1 MNLVAESFTING
13 SMVEQNWNYT
23 SSFPSASEKQIIRRD
38 VLDTISEIFTSK
50 TQIVFLE
57 GDSGIGATS
66 TLAQFVE
73 ENEQYTFSIF
83 LNPASRHS
91 YGLEYVKLKIAEQL
105 KLFLDGLPF
114 DKGAID
120 EAEYS
125 TLLNRTRAKLKGKSG
140 YFVIDGLEHISIED
154 DSYVATLLSLAF
166 PIGMEGFRFL
176 ISGSSERLA
185 KYINRV
191 GHKPYQLKR
200 FTPTEVA
207 ELFSD
212 FELEE
217 SDLDELKHLCK
228 GNPGRLSAVR
238 RQLKSGAS
246 INEVFRISPE
256 KYLDFIALDFTNFSE
271 LSENQKKITAVL
283 AFSKQ
288 EVSRGEVASIASV
301 TDEEILEILT
311 LCTFL
316 ELRQSDQIDFISS
329 AHRKYA
335 EDQLKDWQLIVTDLQ
350 IEHLRKE
357 PVSDTALLFLPN
369 YLQQR
374 NKNLELVQLISNDH
388 YFSLLDSTQSLT
400 QLRERADLGLASAHA
415 INNALSIFQFS
426 LQKSLFIDLAESNA
440 SRAEIDA
447 LVAMGKTHYAMH
459 LIGKAVTKLAKLSL
473 LSAYAG
479 GLKRRDKNVDPFLL
493 DQIVELIKNID
504 FCEGGDTEIQIAE
517 DLLSV
522 DVNLASDV
530 LEQCLTNVQSIR
542 EKDLAF
548 SRLSL
553 VASLG
558 QQNFISNNFEE
569 KIKTKAVQEF
579 TSALMHF
586 HKDKSSE
593 EIIKFI
599 DGAEVKNK
607 IRLLI
612 TFISNQR
619 DRDGLHLLIDYS
631 LDLIVKDA
639 SFMPK
644 AKDYADLAHPLRHQI
659 ISNEIL
665 ASIIN
670 RFNGQI
676 GLVKSSSVTRDW
688 VRLNT
693 SLAYAE
699 SKYDADLAFD
709 RILESYYEVC
719 GQSNYEIQSE
729 CYARLSYALRHIDPD
744 GKYEAK
750 EGLKAV
756 IDEGWKNAVEQLLKN
771 AASQFECIE
780 SILPAIIEN
789 DLEES
794 IALVGRLNTEINRN
808 SGYSRIAELLVE
820 RPSSPQSI
828 SIFNCVLGKFSDC
841 HILSDVLLSCTKS
854 LWRREFDLGWGEC
867 LILAVKR
874 LKDYAAIT
882 KCKVNIF
889 KSFANSNQALDPE
902 FLIDSVNLFLQKT
915 NASAGR
921 NDICFAAVEALA
933 VCSPEQADSIY
944 QKTIEDRGTIEYESQ
959 SVQTNFTHCLS
970 LVTRAFGAA
979 LKSNALDDLMLS
991 RLSNAIG
998 RLTSAK
1004 HQMSLFTDL
1013 ACRAWIADNTFKK
1026 IVTDHCRPLLEST
1039 RKNNDNLYLELLEIA
1054 FPALYVAHAESAL
1067 KELAAL
1073 SDASQNAALYNTT
1086 ELIRRRL
1093 TRYDPLPADS
1103 AEAYLIDSYQASDI
1117 LSLIERMTFDT
1128 AIYWTIDK
1136 LAWSIINKKNKH
1148 RFTQLQKK
1156 DLSERIINI
1165 ATSALPDKRNILHE
1179 GYLICTTARAYM
1191 LTDTALPIWKALIE
1205 RAEKIPNV
1213 ADQAYVFIQL
1223 YRSMPGKF
1231 TEDRKALLDKAE
1243 ASTEEI
1249 PSLKDKLGR
1258 FELYSLACKD
1268 INLPAAKRVLKKSVT
1283 MSHQLENIEDAAE
1296 VQKSLIDAADQIEP
1310 GYADTLLEL
1319 FDDDPARA
1327 FAKAQAKHS
1336 IEVNKAKKT
1345 LADSNGSIGS
1355 KPVAD
1360 EYLPEAAWK
1369 SLSALLCNRIMP
1381 KQLSSMAKLMSTSSK
1396 LGLTDTYPFLSW
1408 YIENAARKYV
1418 STSDVKAQI
1427 LPLCEVLLLST
1438 ELALSVVTRKVDT
1451 SAKALVSDVQQQG
1464 FIVRPGSRI
1473 AALAYIQNW
1482 LNQNCNDY
1490 IKFSDPYFTADDLEL
1505 LQMIQ
1510 AANDSCKIFVLASD
1524 AYLKKN
1530 NCASSDDFEEAWK
1543 ELSDQSPPEANILGI
1558 GKSNGDELIHDRWL
1572 ITKNGGL
1579 RIGTS
1584 INSIGNKL
1592 SEISVMSDQEVIAC
1606 EEALDLFLQDRVHV
1620 DGNRV
1625 KVTRYQL

>member
-1 MNLVAESFTING
+1 MNLVAEDFSLNE
-13 SMVEQNWNYT
+13 SVLERNWNFT
-23 SSFPSASEKQIIRRD
+23 SSFPTVSEKQIVRRD
-38 VLDTISEIFTSK
+38 MLDTIAEIFTSK
-50 TQIVFLE
+50 TQVVFLE

-73 ENEQYTFSIF
+73 ENPQYTFSIF

-105 KLFLDGLPF
+105 KIFLDGVPF
-114 DKGAID
+114 EKGAID
-120 EAEYS
+120 EAEYG

-140 YFVIDGLEHISIED
+140 YFVIDGLEHIPIED
-154 DSYVATLLSLAF
+154 DSYVGTLLSLAV

-176 ISGSSERLA
+176 ISGASERLA
-185 KYINRV
+185 KHINRA
-191 GHKPYQLKR
+191 GYKPYRLKR
-200 FTPTEVA
+200 FTPAEVA
-207 ELFSD
+207 ELFD
-212 FELEE
+212 EFDLQEV
-217 SDLDELKHLCK
+217 DLDELKHLCK

-238 RQLKSGAS
+238 RQLKSGVS
-246 INEVFRISPE
+246 IDEIFRVSPE
-256 KYLDFIALDFTNFSE
+256 KYLDFIALDFTNFNS
-271 LSENQKKITAVL
+271 LSPNQQKITAVL

-288 EVSRGEVASIASV
+288 EISRSEIASIASV
-301 TDEEILEILT
+301 DDEEILEILR

-316 ELRQSDQIDFISS
+316 EIKHEGQIDFISS
-329 AHRKYA
+329 AHRKFA
-335 EDQLKDWQLIVTDLQ
+335 EDRLKDLQLAVTDLQ
-350 IEHLRKE
+350 IEYLRKE

-388 YFSLLDSTQSLT
+388 YFSLLDSTQSLS
-400 QLRERADLGLASAHA
+400 QLRERAELGLASAHA
-415 INNALSIFQFS
+415 INNTLSVFQFS

-447 LVAMGKTHYAMH
+447 LVAMGKTQYAMH
-459 LIGKAVTKLAKLSL
+459 LIEKAVTKLSKLSL
-473 LSAYAG
+473 LAAYAG
-479 GLKRRDKNVDPFLL
+479 GLKRREKNVDPFLL
-493 DQIVELIKNID
+493 DQLIELIKDMN
-504 FCEGGDTEIQIAE
+504 FSGGGDAEIQIAE
-517 DLLSV
+517 DLLQI

-530 LEQCLTNVQSIR
+530 LEQCLSNVHSVR

-558 QQNFISNNFEE
+558 QQNFISHTFED

-586 HKDKSSE
+586 HKDKSSD

-599 DGAEVKNK
+599 EGADVKNK

-619 DRDGLHLLIDYS
+619 NRDGLYVLIDYT

-639 SFMPK
+639 SFLPK
-644 AKDYADLAHPLRHQI
+644 AKDYADLADPLRHQVI
-659 ISNEIL
+659 DNDTLGVIVS
-665 ASIIN
+665 

-699 SKYDADLAFD
+699 AKYDTDVAFD

-719 GQSNYEIQSE
+719 GQTNFEIQSE
-729 CYARLSYALRHIDPD
+729 CYARLSYALRRIDPD
-744 GKYEAK
+744 DKYEAK
-750 EGLKAV
+750 EGLKAI
-756 IDEGWKNAVEQLLKN
+756 IDEGWKSAVEELLKN

-780 SILPAIIEN
+780 AILPAIIEN
-789 DLEES
+789 DLQQA
-794 IALVGRLNTEINRN
+794 ILLVDRLNTTVNRDA
-808 SGYSRIAELLVE
+808 GYSRIAELLIE
-820 RPSSPQSI
+820 RPSSAMSVAA
-828 SIFNCVLGKFSDC
+828 FNSVLGKLSEATV
-841 HILSDVLLSCTKS
+841 LSDVLLKCTKM
-854 LWRREFDLGWGEC
+854 LWRREFDRDWGNC

-874 LKDYAAIT
+874 LKDHASIAR
-882 KCKVNIF
+882 CKVSLF
-889 KSFANSNQALDPE
+889 KSFATSDNPLDPI
-902 FLIDSVNLFLQKT
+902 FLTESINQFLEKT
-915 NASAGR
+915 NATAAR
-921 NDICFAAVEALA
+921 NDICFKAVEALA
-933 VCSPEQADSIY
+933 VCSPEQADLIY
-944 QKTIEDRGTIEYESQ
+944 QKTIEERGTIEYESK
-959 SVQTNFTHCLS
+959 SVQTNFTQCLA
-970 LVTRAFGAA
+970 LVSRAFGAA
-979 LKSNALDDLMLS
+979 LKSNSLDDLMLA

-1004 HQMSLFTDL
+1004 QQMSLFTDL

-1026 IVTDHCRPLLEST
+1026 IVFDYCRPLIESA
-1039 RKNNDNLYLELLEIA
+1039 RKNNENLYLDLLEIA

-1067 KELAAL
+1067 KELASL
-1073 SDASQNAALYNTT
+1073 SDASRNAALYNTT

-1103 AEAYLIDSYQASDI
+1103 SEAYFIDNYQASDI
-1117 LSLIERMTFDT
+1117 ITLVGYMTYDT

-1136 LAWSIINKKNKH
+1136 LAWSVSNKKNKH
-1148 RFTQLQKK
+1148 KFTQLQKR
-1156 DLSERIINI
+1156 DISERIISL
-1165 ATSALPDKRNILHE
+1165 AAEKLPDQKNILHE
-1179 GYLICTTARAYM
+1179 GYLICATARAYM
-1191 LTDTALPIWKALIE
+1191 ITETALPLWKSLIE
-1205 RAEKIPNV
+1205 RTQKVPNV
-1213 ADQAYVFIQL
+1213 ADQAYVFIQI
-1223 YRSMPGKF
+1223 YRSMPAKF
-1231 TEDRKALLDKAE
+1231 TEERKDLLDKAE
-1243 ASTEEI
+1243 ASTDEI

-1268 INLPAAKRVLKKSVT
+1268 INLSAAKRVLKKSVT
-1283 MSHQLENIEDAAE
+1283 MSHQLENMEDATE
-1296 VQKSLIDAADQIEP
+1296 IQKSLIDAADQIEP

-1336 IEVNKAKKT
+1336 VEVNKAKKT
-1345 LADSNGSIGS
+1345 LADSNGSNSS
-1355 KPVAD
+1355 KPVD
-1360 EYLPEAAWK
+1360 DQYLPEAAWK
-1369 SLSALLCNRIMP
+1369 NLSALLCNRITP
-1381 KQLSSMAKLMSTSSK
+1381 KPLANLASLMSTTSK
-1396 LGLTDTYPFLSW
+1396 LGLADTYPFLSW

-1418 STSDVKAQI
+1418 SVADVKAQI

-1451 SAKALVSDVQQQG
+1451 SASVLASDVEQRG
-1464 FIVRPGSRI
+1464 YIVKPGSRI
-1473 AALAYIQNW
+1473 AALAYIQSW
-1482 LNQNCNDY
+1482 LNQNCSEY

-1510 AANDSCKIFVLASD
+1510 AANSSCKIFVLASD
-1524 AYLKKN
+1524 AYLKKK
-1530 NCASSDDFEEAWK
+1530 NCASSDDFEDAWK
-1543 ELSDQSPPEANILGI
+1543 CLSDQSPPEANILGV

-1572 ITKNGGL
+1572 ITKDGGL

-1592 SEISVMSDQEVIAC
+1592 SEISVMSSQEIVAC
-1606 EEALDLFLQDRVHV
+1606 EEALNVFLQDRVFI

-1625 KVTRYQL
+1625 KVTRYQI